1 MGRKLLV
8 LLTLAAFAVAAYL
21 LLRQDFDTG
30 LFLESF
36 TNVRPIWL
44 VASTVL
50 TFVSYVIRAF
60 RWQILLIS
68 MKLIRMTSLVGA
80 TILGFAVIYLLGR
93 AGEFARPVWIARREG
108 IALAGSF
115 ATIVVER
122 VFDTLMLI
130 VLFTATVGVVR
141 GETGAPG
148 AIDLLTTSVRL
159 LLALSSIALL
169 AFILFRAHVSSIA
182 RRLPFERLSAT
193 LERFGDGLA
202 IMGSWRNVGLTT
214 VYSVLLWLG
223 IALQFWLM
231 LVGLNLEFTFREAT
245 LVLVASALGSIAQ
258 VPGIGGGFQAG
269 FIFCLTTFFLVPLET
284 AVGAS
289 LVAWFVTYVPTIV
302 VAAIYMTWKGI
313 SARDLITPE
322 PA

>member
-1 MGRKLLV
+1 MGRKLLFF
-8 LLTLAAFAVAAYL
+8 LALAAFAVAMYL
-21 LLRQDFDTG
+21 VFRRDFDSR
-30 LFLESF
+30 LFLESV
-36 TNVRPIWL
+36 TDVRPMWL
-44 VASTVL
+44 AASTVL
-50 TFVSYVIRAF
+50 TFVNYVVRSF

-68 MKLIRMTSLVGA
+68 MKLIKMTSLVGA

-93 AGEFARPVWIARREG
+93 AGEFARPVWIARTEG
-108 IALAGSF
+108 VAMAGSF

-130 VLFTATVGVVR
+130 LLFAATVGVV
-141 GETGAPG
+141 GAETGATG
-148 AIDLLTTSVRL
+148 AIDLLTTSVWL
-159 LLALSSIALL
+159 LLALSSVALL
-169 AFILFRAHVSSIA
+169 VFILFRAHVPSIA
-182 RRLPFERLSAT
+182 RRLSFERLSTT

-202 IMGSWRNVGLTT
+202 ITGSWRNLGLTT
-214 VYSVLLWLG
+214 VYSLLLWVG

-231 LVGLNLEFTFREAT
+231 LFGLNLEFTFRAAT
-245 LVLVASALGSIAQ
+245 LVLVASAIGSIAQ
-258 VPGIGGGFQAG
+258 VPGIGGGFQVG
-269 FIFCLTTFFLVPLET
+269 FIFCVTTFFLVPLET

-289 LVAWFVTYVPTIV
+289 LLAWFFTYVPTIV

>member
-21 LLRQDFDTG
+21 LFRQDFDSG

-36 TNVRPIWL
+36 TNVRPMWL
-44 VASTVL
+44 VASTML
-50 TFVSYVIRAF
+50 TFVGYVIRAF

-68 MKLIRMTSLVGA
+68 MKLIKMTSLVGA
-80 TILGFAVIYLLGR
+80 TILGFSVIYLLGR

-108 IALAGSF
+108 VALAGSF

-130 VLFTATVGVVR
+130 VLFAATVGVVR
-141 GETGAPG
+141 TETEAPG
-148 AIDLLTTSVRL
+148 AIDLLTTSVWL
-159 LLALSSIALL
+159 LLALSSVALL

-182 RRLPFERLSAT
+182 RRLPFKRLSAT
-193 LERFGDGLA
+193 VERFGDGLA
-202 IMGSWRNVGLTT
+202 ITGSWRNLGLTT
-214 VYSVLLWLG
+214 VYSLLMWLG

-269 FIFCLTTFFLVPLET
+269 FIFCVTTFFLVPLET

-313 SARDLITPE
+313 SARDLITPA

>member
-8 LLTLAAFAVAAYL
+8 FLTLAAFAVALYL
-21 LLRQDFDTG
+21 LFRRDFDSQ
-30 LFLESF
+30 LFLESV

-44 VASTVL
+44 AASTVL
-50 TFVSYVIRAF
+50 TFVGYVVRAL

-68 MKLIRMTSLVGA
+68 MKLIKMTSLLSA
-80 TILGFAVIYLLGR
+80 TILGFSVIYLLGR

-108 IALAGSF
+108 VAMAGSF
-115 ATIVVER
+115 ATIAVER

-130 VLFTATVGVVR
+130 VFFAATVGVVR
-141 GETGAPG
+141 VETGAI
-148 AIDLLTTSVRL
+148 ALLTTSVWL
-159 LLALSSIALL
+159 LLALSSVALL
-169 AFILFRAHVSSIA
+169 VFILFRAHVSSIA
-182 RRLPFERLSAT
+182 KRLPFERLAAT
-193 LERFGDGLA
+193 LERFADGLA
-202 IMGSWRNVGLTT
+202 ITGSWRNLGLAT
-214 VYSVLLWLG
+214 VYSLLLWLG

-231 LVGLNLEFTFREAT
+231 LFGLNLEFTFRAAT
-245 LVLVASALGSIAQ
+245 LVLVASAIGSIAQ
-258 VPGIGGGFQAG
+258 VPGIGGGFQVG

-289 LVAWFVTYVPTIV
+289 LVAWFFTYVPTIV
-302 VAAIYMTWKGI
+302 VAAIYMTWKGV

>member
-8 LLTLAAFAVAAYL
+8 LLILAAFAVAAYL
-21 LLRQDFDTG
+21 LLGQDFDSR

-36 TNVRPIWL
+36 TNLRPMWL
-44 VASTVL
+44 VASIVL

-68 MKLIRMTSLVGA
+68 MKLIKVTSLVSA
-80 TILGFAVIYLLGR
+80 TILGFSVVYLLGR
-93 AGEFARPVWIARREG
+93 AGEFARPLWIARREG
-108 IALAGSF
+108 VAMAGSF

-130 VLFTATVGVVR
+130 VLFAATVGVVR
-141 GETGAPG
+141 PETGAPG
-148 AIDLLTTSVRL
+148 TIDLLTKSVWL
-159 LLALSSIALL
+159 LLALSSVALVV
-169 AFILFRAHVSSIA
+169 FTLFRAHVSSIA

-193 LERFGDGLA
+193 LERFADGLA
-202 IMGSWRNVGLTT
+202 ITGSWRHLGLTT
-214 VYSVLLWLG
+214 VYSLLLWLG

-231 LVGLNLEFTFREAT
+231 LVGLNLEFTFRAAT
-245 LVLVASALGSIAQ
+245 LVLVASAVGSIAQ

-269 FIFCLTTFFLVPLET
+269 FIFCVTTFFLVPLET
-284 AVGAS
+284 AVAAS
-289 LVAWFVTYVPTIV
+289 LVAWFFTYVPTIV
-302 VAAIYMTWKGI
+302 VAAIYLTWKGI

>member
-8 LLTLAAFAVAAYL
+8 LLTLAAFAVAVYL
-21 LLRQDFDTG
+21 LFRRDFDSG

-44 VASTVL
+44 VASIVL

-68 MKLIRMTSLVGA
+68 MKLIKMRSLVGA
-80 TILGFAVIYLLGR
+80 TILGFSVIYLLGR

-108 IALAGSF
+108 VALAGSF

-130 VLFTATVGVVR
+130 VLFAATVGVVR
-141 GETGAPG
+141 TETG
-148 AIDLLTTSVRL
+148 AIDLLTTSVWL
-159 LLALSSIALL
+159 LLALSSVALL
-169 AFILFRAHVSSIA
+169 AFIVFRAHVSSIA
-182 RRLPFERLSAT
+182 RRLPFKRLSAT
-193 LERFGDGLA
+193 VERFADGLA
-202 IMGSWRNVGLTT
+202 ITGSWRNLGLTT
-214 VYSVLLWLG
+214 VYSLLLWLG

-245 LVLVASALGSIAQ
+245 LVLVAAALGSIAQ
-258 VPGIGGGFQAG
+258 VPGIGGGFQAA
-269 FIFCLTTFFLVPLET
+269 FIFCVTTFFLVPLET

-289 LVAWFVTYVPTIV
+289 LVVWFLTYVPTIV